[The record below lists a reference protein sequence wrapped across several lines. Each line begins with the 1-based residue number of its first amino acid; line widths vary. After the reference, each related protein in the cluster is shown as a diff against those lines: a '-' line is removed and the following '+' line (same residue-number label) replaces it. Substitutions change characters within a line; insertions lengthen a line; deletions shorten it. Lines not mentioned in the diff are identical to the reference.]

1 MAGGAIRQ
9 CARRFLLVATVV
21 HCSSG
26 AFAEAGDPATA
37 EALFEAGRAAFES
50 GDYDSACAKFA
61 ESQRLDPAAGTVINL
76 AACNER
82 RGRLASAWENW
93 REALNML
100 RPDDERVPGVE
111 RRKADL
117 EARLP
122 RLDVRIAAGAPPGVE
137 VARDGVA
144 LGPAALGLP
153 LPIDPGPHRV
163 EVTAPGRVPRV
174 YDVETVEGRVT
185 ELVVEAG
192 NPFLAPAG
200 SATAPPPE
208 PPPAKNGNDTLRL
221 VGYAVAGV
229 GLASVVTGAV
239 TGFIALDRKNTIE
252 ESCEKNGESYACPPE
267 GLDAASSGKTLATVS
282 TITTISGLAL
292 VATGVTLVLT
302 SSSDG
307 PAVSATIGPTGGT
320 VRALGR
326 F

>member
-1 MAGGAIRQ
+1 MVGRAIRK
-9 CARRFLLVATVV
+9 CAQPLLLLAAAV
-21 HCSSG
+21 HVSNG
-26 AFAEAGDPATA
+26 AFAQSGDPAAA
-37 EALFEAGRAAFES
+37 EALFAAGRAAFDS

-61 ESQRLDPAAGTVINL
+61 ESQRLDPAAGTLINL

-93 REALNML
+93 REALSML
-100 RPDDERVPGVE
+100 RSDDERLPGVE

-122 RLDVRIAAGAPPGVE
+122 RLDVRVAQGAPAGVE
-137 VARDGVA
+137 VSRDGVA

-153 LPIDPGPHRV
+153 LPIDPGPHRI

-174 YDVETVEGRVT
+174 YEVEAVEGRVT
-185 ELVVEAG
+185 ELVVQAG
-192 NPFLAPAG
+192 DPFLTPQPA
-200 SATAPPPE
+200 ATAPPTE
-208 PPPAKNGNDTLRL
+208 APPKKDGNDTLRF

-229 GLASVVTGAV
+229 GLVSVGTGAV
-239 TGFIALDRKNTIE
+239 TGLLALDRKNTIE
-252 ESCEKNGESYACPPE
+252 ETCEKNGESYACPPD
-267 GLDAASSGKTLATVS
+267 GVDAANSGETLATVS
-282 TITTISGLAL
+282 TITTIAGLAL

-307 PAVSATIGPTGGT
+307 PAVSATLGPSGGML
-320 VRALGR
+320 RAAGR